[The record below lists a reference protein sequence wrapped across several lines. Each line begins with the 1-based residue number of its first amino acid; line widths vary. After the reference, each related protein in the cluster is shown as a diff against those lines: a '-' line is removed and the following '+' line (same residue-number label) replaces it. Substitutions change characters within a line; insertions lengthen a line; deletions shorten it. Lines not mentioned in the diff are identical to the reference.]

1 MPNFFYIMYIE
12 SNKNP
17 KIKNLV
23 KLLEKSKERKNQR
36 KFVVEGKKENL
47 FALKNGF
54 VPLEFYV
61 QSHIFQ
67 NSITLPSSVI
77 KYEVSQSVYD
87 KIAYRKMSEG
97 ILGVYEYKTHEL
109 NQVKLP
115 DNPFI
120 LIIESL
126 EKPGN
131 LGAICRSADAFGV
144 DMVVVCEEKAD
155 IYNPNVLRS
164 SVGSFFNIPIIS
176 TKNTN
181 IYDFLIKK
189 EIPIYAT
196 YMSQSSIIIQ
206 NVDFRQSASVIF
218 GTEHSGISEYWKDKI
233 EQNILIP
240 MKGQIDSLNV
250 SNAVAIVCYEMQRQK
265 NM

>member
-1 MPNFFYIMYIE
+1 MYIE

-23 KLLEKSKERKNQR
+23 KLLEKSKERKSQR
-36 KFVVEGKKENL
+36 KFIVEGKNENF

-54 VPLEFYV
+54 VPIEFYV
-61 QSHIFQ
+61 QPHIFQ
-67 NSITLPSSVI
+67 DSITLPSSSI

-87 KIAYRKMSEG
+87 KIAYRKISEG
-97 ILGVYEYKTHEL
+97 ILGVYEYKNYEL
-109 NQVKLP
+109 DQIKLP
-115 DNPFI
+115 DHPLI
-120 LIIESL
+120 LIIESI

-155 IYNPNVLRS
+155 LYNPNVIRS

-176 TKNTN
+176 AKNTN

-189 EIPIYAT
+189 NIPIYAT
-196 YMSQSSIIIQ
+196 YMNESSKIIQ
-206 NVDFRQSASVIF
+206 KVDFTHSAAVIF
-218 GTEHSGISEYWKDKI
+218 GTEHSGISDFWKDKMK
-233 EQNILIP
+233 ENILIP

-250 SNAVAIVCYEMQRQK
+250 SNAVAIVCYEVERQRIMS
-265 NM
+265 N

>member
-1 MPNFFYIMYIE
+1 MYIE

-23 KLLEKSKERKNQR
+23 KLLEKSKERKSQR
-36 KFVVEGKKENL
+36 KFIVEGKNENF

-54 VPLEFYV
+54 IPIEFYI
-61 QSHIFQ
+61 QPHIFQ
-67 NSITLPSSVI
+67 DSITLPSSAI

-87 KIAYRKMSEG
+87 KIAYRKLSEG
-97 ILGVYEYKTHEL
+97 ILGVYEYKTYEL
-109 NQVKLP
+109 DQIKLP
-115 DNPFI
+115 NRPFI
-120 LIIESL
+120 LVIESI

-155 IYNPNVLRS
+155 LYNPNVLRS

-176 TKNTN
+176 TNNAN
-181 IYDFLIKK
+181 IYDFLIKMDV
-189 EIPIYAT
+189 PIYAT
-196 YMSQSSIIIQ
+196 YMTETSKIIQ
-206 NVDFRQSASVIF
+206 NVDFTQSAAVIF
-218 GTEHSGISEYWKDKI
+218 GTEHSGISDFWKNKI
-233 EQNILIP
+233 KENILIP

-250 SNAVAIVCYEMQRQK
+250 SNAVAIVCYEVERQK
-265 NM
+265 IMLNKHL

>member
-1 MPNFFYIMYIE
+1 MYIE

-23 KLLEKSKERKNQR
+23 KLLEKSKERKSQR
-36 KFVVEGKKENL
+36 KFIVEGKNENF

-54 VPLEFYV
+54 VPIEFYI
-61 QSHIFQ
+61 QPHIFQ
-67 NSITLPSSVI
+67 DSITLPSSAI

-87 KIAYRKMSEG
+87 KIAYRKLSEG
-97 ILGVYEYKTHEL
+97 ILGVYEYKTYEL
-109 NQVKLP
+109 DQIKLP
-115 DNPFI
+115 DRPFI
-120 LIIESL
+120 LIIESI

-155 IYNPNVLRS
+155 LYNPNVIRS

-176 TKNTN
+176 AKNTN

-189 EIPIYAT
+189 NIPIYAT
-196 YMSQSSIIIQ
+196 YMNESSKIIQ
-206 NVDFRQSASVIF
+206 NVDFTQSAAVIF
-218 GTEHSGISEYWKDKI
+218 GTEHSGISYFWKDKMK
-233 EQNILIP
+233 ENILIP

-250 SNAVAIVCYEMQRQK
+250 SNAVAIVCYEVERQRIMS
-265 NM
+265 N

>member
-1 MPNFFYIMYIE
+1 MYIE

>member
-1 MPNFFYIMYIE
+1 MYIE

-23 KLLEKSKERKNQR
+23 KLLEKSKERKSQR
-36 KFVVEGKKENL
+36 KFIVEGKNENF

-54 VPLEFYV
+54 VPIEFYV
-61 QSHIFQ
+61 QPHIFQ
-67 NSITLPSSVI
+67 DSITLPSSVI

-87 KIAYRKMSEG
+87 KIAYRKLSEG
-97 ILGVYEYKTHEL
+97 ILGVYEYKTYEL
-109 NQVKLP
+109 DQIKLP
-115 DNPFI
+115 DHPFI
-120 LIIESL
+120 LIIESI

-155 IYNPNVLRS
+155 LYNPNVLRS

-176 TKNTN
+176 AKNTN

-189 EIPIYAT
+189 NIPIYAT
-196 YMSQSSIIIQ
+196 YMNESSKIIQ
-206 NVDFRQSASVIF
+206 KVDFTHSAAVIF
-218 GTEHSGISEYWKDKI
+218 GTEHSGISDFWKDKMK
-233 EQNILIP
+233 ENILIP

-250 SNAVAIVCYEMQRQK
+250 SNAVAIVCYEVERQRIMS
-265 NM
+265 N